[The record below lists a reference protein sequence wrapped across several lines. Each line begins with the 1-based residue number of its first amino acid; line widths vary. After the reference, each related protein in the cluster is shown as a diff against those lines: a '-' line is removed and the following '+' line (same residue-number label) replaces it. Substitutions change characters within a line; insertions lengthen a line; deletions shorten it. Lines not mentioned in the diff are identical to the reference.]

1 MSRQPN
7 RHVASKPKIRQFP
20 RTIDDDVV
28 QTIWD
33 MLKNAL
39 NEILQKKHSGLS
51 FEELYRNSYNMVL
64 NKRGEIL
71 YNGLIEVLT
80 QHLAFDVCRQVEE
93 SIGGNRFLDTLN
105 RVWQDHETAMTMIRD
120 ILMYMDRVYVEQ
132 AKVEKVYNLGLR
144 LFRNE
149 VIDHASINS
158 HLKATLLSMIA
169 SERQKE
175 AIEWLSLK
183 NAIQMLA
190 ALGLDD
196 RSYYEEQFENLFLH
210 ESAEFYKN
218 AAQKFLEQNSA
229 SAYIKRVNECLEDE
243 AQRAEKYLDKRTE
256 AKIIKVLKS
265 ELIEAHMRAVIGMTN
280 SGMVFM
286 LTNEKISELRSMY
299 ELFRKVPEGV
309 AVMTEFMS
317 SYLRSRGQ
325 SLVQENENTNGVQF
339 IQQMIDLKDLFD
351 RFLSESFCND
361 TVIKQKMQSD
371 FVYFFNLS
379 QKSPEYLSLYIDDKL
394 KKGLRSVNENDA
406 EQVLDKSMILFKF
419 LQEKDVFERY
429 YKQHL
434 CRRLLFGKSVSD
446 DSEKSM
452 IAKLRTE
459 CGCQFTSKLEG
470 MFKDMALSETITD
483 EYHAHLNANP
493 ETDQSHIDL
502 SVNVLTK
509 VYWPTN
515 QSEPCELPLSAK
527 QAFDAFSA
535 FYVSKHNGRRI
546 ALNPALGSADVK
558 AIFYGAQNMD
568 SSEAGPSN
576 AVARREEHKILQ
588 CYTHHMVIL
597 MKFNERPKYTLK
609 DLREATKIA
618 DKDFK
623 RALMSLAMGKVSQR
637 ILSRTKGNGKEL
649 ADEDEFVVNDGFTSK
664 LTRIKIQMVSG
675 RGETEP
681 ERKETR
687 EKVNDDRKHEIEAA
701 IVRIMKARKKSLHN
715 DLITEVTNQLKI
727 RFMPDPS
734 VIKKRIESLI
744 EREYLKRDQ
753 NDHRVYHYVA

>member
-1 MSRQPN
+1 MSGSHRN
-7 RHVASKPKIRQFP
+7 AGNKKIRIFP
-20 RTIDDDVV
+20 KTIDEDVV
-28 QTIWD
+28 QNIWE
-33 MLKNAL
+33 MLKKAL
-39 NEILQKKHSGLS
+39 NEILKKKHSGLS

-64 NKRGEIL
+64 NKKG
-71 YNGLIEVLT
+71 EVLYEGLSNVLIK
-80 QHLAFDVCRQVEE
+80 HLEEDVCKQVEE
-93 SIGGNRFLDTLN
+93 SIGRNRFLDTLN
-105 RVWQDHETAMTMIRD
+105 SVWQDHETAMTMIRD

-132 AKVEKVYNLGLR
+132 EKKEKVYNLGLR
-144 LFRNE
+144 LFRNK
-149 VIDHASINS
+149 VIDQHTINN

-169 SERQKE
+169 SERRKE
-175 AIEWLSLK
+175 AIQWLSLK
-183 NAIQMLA
+183 NLIQMLS
-190 ALGLDD
+190 ALGLDN
-196 RSYYEEQFENLFLH
+196 RTYYEEQFENLFLQ
-210 ESAEFYKN
+210 ESAEFYRN
-218 AAQKFLEQNSA
+218 AAQNFLQQNSA
-229 SAYIKRVNECLEDE
+229 SAYIRKVNECLQDE
-243 AQRAEKYLDKRTE
+243 AQRAEKYLDKITGD
-256 AKIIKVLKS
+256 KIVEVLKS
-265 ELIEAHMRAVIGMTN
+265 ELIESYMRAVIGMQN

-286 LTNEKISELRSMY
+286 LTNEKFGELKAMY
-299 ELFRKVPEGV
+299 ELYSKVQNGV
-309 AVMTEFMS
+309 AVMTEFLS
-317 SYLRSRGQ
+317 TYLRSRGQ
-325 SLVQENENTNGVQF
+325 ALVQENEQTSGVQF

-351 RFLSESFCND
+351 RFLSESFKSD
-361 TVIKQKMQSD
+361 KEIKQKMQTD

-379 QKSPEYLSLYIDDKL
+379 QKSPEYLSMYIDDKL

-470 MFKDMALSETITD
+470 MFKDMALSETITS
-483 EYHAHLNANP
+483 EYHAHLAANP
-493 ETDQSHIDL
+493 GADQSRIDL

-509 VYWPTN
+509 VHWPTT
-515 QSEPCELPLSAK
+515 QSEPCNLPLSAT
-527 QAFDAFSA
+527 QAFAAFSD

-546 ALNPALGSADVK
+546 YLNPALGSADVK
-558 AIFYGAQNMD
+558 AIFYGSASGRGD
-568 SSEAGPSN
+568 EPGSSN

-588 CYTHHMVIL
+588 CHTHHMIIL
-597 MKFNERPKYTLK
+597 MKFNERQKYTLK

-623 RALMSLAMGKVSQR
+623 RALMSLALGKVTQR
-637 ILSRTKGNGKEL
+637 ILIRTKSNGKDL
-649 ADEDEFVVNDGFTSK
+649 ADDDEFIVNDGYTSK

-687 EKVNDDRKHEIEAA
+687 DKVNDDRKHEIEAA
-701 IVRIMKARKKSLHN
+701 IVRIMKARKRSLHN

-744 EREYLKRDQ
+744 EREYLKRDD
-753 NDHRVYHYVA
+753 NDHRLYHYVA